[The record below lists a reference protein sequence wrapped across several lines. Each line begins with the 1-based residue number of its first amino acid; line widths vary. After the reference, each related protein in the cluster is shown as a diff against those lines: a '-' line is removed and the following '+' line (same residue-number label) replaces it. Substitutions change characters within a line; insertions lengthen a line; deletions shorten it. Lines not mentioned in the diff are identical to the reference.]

1 MRVALQAGEVDSHIV
16 AHAPAAPG
24 VVVKIVTVQIHIT
37 LGEPQAIAVTH
48 AVAGQ
53 RVGEKIDV
61 QVQAAGPFHIKF
73 RAGAVGHFFHL
84 PTHHGVAAG
93 GFKSTVGKFPRRSP
107 GGLCGAFLELFL
119 LLEWKLRDHAL
130 RKSSVLAVGKGPVLR
145 VLWPLKENFRRG
157 ETRFERFNVG
167 GVDEYDKSLLISE
180 MNLFREWLIEK
191 HLNIK
196 LSDSQVKIL
205 TTLFD
210 LLVNNALQQPKV
222 FVHRD
227 FHSRNLMVTKEN
239 NPGVIDYQDAVYGP
253 ISYDLVSILK
263 DCYIKWPKEEIDK
276 WIDFYLNKLYEEK
289 AQYRINRDE
298 FVRWFDLMGVQ
309 RHLKASGIFTRLSH
323 RDGKHNFLEDIP
335 RTLSYILDLKETYEE
350 LQPICIILEELVLP
364 RLKENE

>member
-1 MRVALQAGEVDSHIV
+1 MD
-16 AHAPAAPG
+16 APPEQENC
-24 VVVKIVTVQIHIT
+24 KIFIKITKKLRACDVNVPIIHNVNIEQ
-37 LGEPQAIAVTH
+37 G
-48 AVAGQ
+48 
-53 RVGEKIDV
+53 
-61 QVQAAGPFHIKF
+61 
-73 RAGAVGHFFHL
+73 
-84 PTHHGVAAG
+84 
-93 GFKSTVGKFPRRSP
+93 
-107 GGLCGAFLELFL
+107 FL
-119 LLEWKLRDHAL
+119 LLSDLGNDLYLDKLN
-130 RKSSVLAVGKGPVLR
+130 KSSIYELYSDALSTLVAIQVLV
-145 VLWPLKENFRRG
+145 
-157 ETRFERFNVG
+157 NVG
-167 GVDEYDKSLLISE
+167 GVDGYDKSLLIRE

-205 TTLFD
+205 TKLFD

-263 DCYIKWPKEEIDK
+263 DCYIKWPKEEINK
-276 WIDFYLNKLYEEK
+276 WVDFYLNKLYEEK

-309 RHLKASGIFTRLSH
+309 RHLKASGIFARLSH

-335 RTLSYILDLKETYEE
+335 RTLSYILDLKEAYEE
-350 LQPICIILEELVLP
+350 LRPICIILEELVLP

>member
-1 MRVALQAGEVDSHIV
+1 MPDRYNSLQNWLTEILGTSAFNLKPASEDASFRTYHRLFLKNKTFIV
-16 AHAPAAPG
+16 MDAPPEQENCK
-24 VVVKIVTVQIHIT
+24 VFIKITKKLRACDVNVPIIHNVNIEQ
-37 LGEPQAIAVTH
+37 G
-48 AVAGQ
+48 
-53 RVGEKIDV
+53 
-61 QVQAAGPFHIKF
+61 
-73 RAGAVGHFFHL
+73 
-84 PTHHGVAAG
+84 
-93 GFKSTVGKFPRRSP
+93 
-107 GGLCGAFLELFL
+107 FL
-119 LLEWKLRDHAL
+119 LLSDLGNDLYLNKLN
-130 RKSSVLAVGKGPVLR
+130 KSSIYELYSDALSTLVAIQVLV
-145 VLWPLKENFRRG
+145 
-157 ETRFERFNVG
+157 NVG

-276 WIDFYLNKLYEEK
+276 WVDFYLNKLYEEK

-309 RHLKASGIFTRLSH
+309 RHLKASGIFARLSH

-350 LQPICIILEELVLP
+350 LQSVCIILEELVLP

>member
-1 MRVALQAGEVDSHIV
+1 MPDRYNSLQNWLTEILGTSAFNLKPASEDASFRTYHRLFLKNKTFIV
-16 AHAPAAPG
+16 MDAPPEQENCK
-24 VVVKIVTVQIHIT
+24 VFIKITKKLRACDVNVPIIHNVNIEQ
-37 LGEPQAIAVTH
+37 G
-48 AVAGQ
+48 
-53 RVGEKIDV
+53 
-61 QVQAAGPFHIKF
+61 
-73 RAGAVGHFFHL
+73 
-84 PTHHGVAAG
+84 
-93 GFKSTVGKFPRRSP
+93 
-107 GGLCGAFLELFL
+107 FL
-119 LLEWKLRDHAL
+119 LLSDLGNDLYLNKLN
-130 RKSSVLAVGKGPVLR
+130 KSSIYELYSDALSTLVAIQVLV
-145 VLWPLKENFRRG
+145 
-157 ETRFERFNVG
+157 NVG

-196 LSDSQVKIL
+196 LSDGQVKIL

-239 NPGVIDYQDAVYGP
+239 NPGIIDYQDAVYGP

-276 WIDFYLNKLYEEK
+276 WVDFYLNKLYEEK

-309 RHLKASGIFTRLSH
+309 RHLKASGIFARLSH

-350 LQPICIILEELVLP
+350 LQSICIILEELVLP

>member
-1 MRVALQAGEVDSHIV
+1 MPDRYNSLQNWLTEILGTSAFNLKPASEDASFRTYHRLFLKNKTFIV
-16 AHAPAAPG
+16 MDAPPEQENCK
-24 VVVKIVTVQIHIT
+24 VFIKITKKLRACDVNVPIIHNVNIEQ
-37 LGEPQAIAVTH
+37 G
-48 AVAGQ
+48 
-53 RVGEKIDV
+53 
-61 QVQAAGPFHIKF
+61 
-73 RAGAVGHFFHL
+73 
-84 PTHHGVAAG
+84 
-93 GFKSTVGKFPRRSP
+93 
-107 GGLCGAFLELFL
+107 FL
-119 LLEWKLRDHAL
+119 LLSDLGNDLYLNKLN
-130 RKSSVLAVGKGPVLR
+130 KSSIYELYSDALSTLVSIQVLV
-145 VLWPLKENFRRG
+145 
-157 ETRFERFNVG
+157 NVG

-180 MNLFREWLIEK
+180 MNLFCEWLIEK

-276 WIDFYLNKLYEEK
+276 WVDFYLNKLYEEK

-309 RHLKASGIFTRLSH
+309 RHLKASGIFARLSH

-364 RLKENE
+364 RLKENK

>member
-1 MRVALQAGEVDSHIV
+1 MPDRYNSLQNWLTEILGTSAFNLKPASEDASFRTYHRLFLKNKTFIV
-16 AHAPAAPG
+16 MDAPPEQENCK
-24 VVVKIVTVQIHIT
+24 VFIKITKKLRACDVNVPIIHNVNIEQ
-37 LGEPQAIAVTH
+37 G
-48 AVAGQ
+48 
-53 RVGEKIDV
+53 
-61 QVQAAGPFHIKF
+61 
-73 RAGAVGHFFHL
+73 
-84 PTHHGVAAG
+84 
-93 GFKSTVGKFPRRSP
+93 
-107 GGLCGAFLELFL
+107 FL
-119 LLEWKLRDHAL
+119 LLSDLGNDLYLNKLN
-130 RKSSVLAVGKGPVLR
+130 KSSIYELYSDALSTLVAIQVLV
-145 VLWPLKENFRRG
+145 
-157 ETRFERFNVG
+157 NVG

-289 AQYRINRDE
+289 AQHRINRDE

-309 RHLKASGIFTRLSH
+309 RHLKASGIFARLSH

>member
-1 MRVALQAGEVDSHIV
+1 MPDRYNSLQNWLTEILGTSAFNLKPASEDASFRTYHRLFLKNKTFIV
-16 AHAPAAPG
+16 MDAPPEQENCK
-24 VVVKIVTVQIHIT
+24 VFIKITKKLRACDVNVPIIHNVNIEQ
-37 LGEPQAIAVTH
+37 G
-48 AVAGQ
+48 
-53 RVGEKIDV
+53 
-61 QVQAAGPFHIKF
+61 
-73 RAGAVGHFFHL
+73 
-84 PTHHGVAAG
+84 
-93 GFKSTVGKFPRRSP
+93 
-107 GGLCGAFLELFL
+107 FL
-119 LLEWKLRDHAL
+119 LLSDLGNDLYLNKLN
-130 RKSSVLAVGKGPVLR
+130 KSSIYELYSDALSTLVSIQVLV
-145 VLWPLKENFRRG
+145 
-157 ETRFERFNVG
+157 NVG

-276 WIDFYLNKLYEEK
+276 WVDFYLNKLYEEK

-309 RHLKASGIFTRLSH
+309 RHLKASGIFARLSH

>member
-1 MRVALQAGEVDSHIV
+1 MPDRYNSLQNWLTEILGTSAFNLKPASEDASFRTYHRLFLKNKTFIV
-16 AHAPAAPG
+16 MDAPPEQENCKAFI
-24 VVVKIVTVQIHIT
+24 KITKKLRACDVNVPIIHNVNIEQ
-37 LGEPQAIAVTH
+37 G
-48 AVAGQ
+48 
-53 RVGEKIDV
+53 
-61 QVQAAGPFHIKF
+61 
-73 RAGAVGHFFHL
+73 
-84 PTHHGVAAG
+84 
-93 GFKSTVGKFPRRSP
+93 
-107 GGLCGAFLELFL
+107 FL
-119 LLEWKLRDHAL
+119 LLSDLGNDLYLNKLN
-130 RKSSVLAVGKGPVLR
+130 KSSIYELYSDALSTLVSIQVLV
-145 VLWPLKENFRRG
+145 
-157 ETRFERFNVG
+157 NVG

-309 RHLKASGIFTRLSH
+309 RHLKASGIFARLSH

>member
-1 MRVALQAGEVDSHIV
+1 MPDRYNSLQNWLTEILGTSAFNLKPASEDASFRTYHRLFLKNKTFIV
-16 AHAPAAPG
+16 MDAPPEQENCKAFI
-24 VVVKIVTVQIHIT
+24 KITKKLRACDVNVPIIHNVNIEQ
-37 LGEPQAIAVTH
+37 G
-48 AVAGQ
+48 
-53 RVGEKIDV
+53 
-61 QVQAAGPFHIKF
+61 
-73 RAGAVGHFFHL
+73 
-84 PTHHGVAAG
+84 
-93 GFKSTVGKFPRRSP
+93 
-107 GGLCGAFLELFL
+107 FL
-119 LLEWKLRDHAL
+119 LLSDLGNDLYLNKLN
-130 RKSSVLAVGKGPVLR
+130 KSSIYELYSDALSTLVAIQVLV
-145 VLWPLKENFRRG
+145 
-157 ETRFERFNVG
+157 NVG

-276 WIDFYLNKLYEEK
+276 WVDFYLNKLYEEK

-309 RHLKASGIFTRLSH
+309 RHLKASGIFARLSH

>member
-1 MRVALQAGEVDSHIV
+1 MSDRYNSLQNWLTEILGTSAFNLKPASEDASFRTYHRLFLKNKTFIV
-16 AHAPAAPG
+16 MDAPPEQENCK
-24 VVVKIVTVQIHIT
+24 VFIKITKKLRACDVNVPIIHNVNIEQ
-37 LGEPQAIAVTH
+37 G
-48 AVAGQ
+48 
-53 RVGEKIDV
+53 
-61 QVQAAGPFHIKF
+61 
-73 RAGAVGHFFHL
+73 
-84 PTHHGVAAG
+84 
-93 GFKSTVGKFPRRSP
+93 
-107 GGLCGAFLELFL
+107 FL
-119 LLEWKLRDHAL
+119 LLSDLGNDLYLNKLN
-130 RKSSVLAVGKGPVLR
+130 KSSIYELYSDALNTLVAIQVLV
-145 VLWPLKENFRRG
+145 
-157 ETRFERFNVG
+157 NVG

-309 RHLKASGIFTRLSH
+309 RHLKASGIFARLSH

-350 LQPICIILEELVLP
+350 LQPICIILEELILP

>member
-1 MRVALQAGEVDSHIV
+1 MPDRYNSLQNWLTEILGTNAFNLKPASEDASFRTYHRLFLKNKTFIV
-16 AHAPAAPG
+16 MDAPPEQENCKVFIKITKKLRTCG
-24 VVVKIVTVQIHIT
+24 VNVPIIHNVNIEQ
-37 LGEPQAIAVTH
+37 G
-48 AVAGQ
+48 
-53 RVGEKIDV
+53 
-61 QVQAAGPFHIKF
+61 
-73 RAGAVGHFFHL
+73 
-84 PTHHGVAAG
+84 
-93 GFKSTVGKFPRRSP
+93 
-107 GGLCGAFLELFL
+107 FL
-119 LLEWKLRDHAL
+119 LLSDLGNDLYLNKLN
-130 RKSSVLAVGKGPVLR
+130 KSSIYELYSDALSTLVSIQVLV
-145 VLWPLKENFRRG
+145 
-157 ETRFERFNVG
+157 NVG

-276 WIDFYLNKLYEEK
+276 WVDFYLNKLYEEK

-309 RHLKASGIFTRLSH
+309 RHLKASGIFARLSH

>member
-1 MRVALQAGEVDSHIV
+1 MPDRYNSLQNWLTEILGTSAFNLKPASEDASFRTYHRLFLKNKTFIV
-16 AHAPAAPG
+16 MDAPPEQENCK
-24 VVVKIVTVQIHIT
+24 VFIKITKKLRACDVNVPIIHNVNIEQ
-37 LGEPQAIAVTH
+37 G
-48 AVAGQ
+48 
-53 RVGEKIDV
+53 
-61 QVQAAGPFHIKF
+61 
-73 RAGAVGHFFHL
+73 
-84 PTHHGVAAG
+84 
-93 GFKSTVGKFPRRSP
+93 
-107 GGLCGAFLELFL
+107 FL
-119 LLEWKLRDHAL
+119 LLSDLGNDLYLNKLN
-130 RKSSVLAVGKGPVLR
+130 KSSIYELYSDALSTLVAIQVLV
-145 VLWPLKENFRRG
+145 
-157 ETRFERFNVG
+157 NVG

-289 AQYRINRDE
+289 AQHRINRDE

-309 RHLKASGIFTRLSH
+309 RHLKASGIFARLSH
-323 RDGKHNFLEDIP
+323 RDGKHNYLEDIP

>member
-1 MRVALQAGEVDSHIV
+1 MPDRYNSLQNWLTE
-16 AHAPAAPG
+16 
-24 VVVKIVTVQIHIT
+24 T
-37 LGEPQAIAVTH
+37 LGTSAFNLKPASGDASFRTYHRLFLKNKTFIVMDAPPEQENCKAFI
-48 AVAGQ
+48 
-53 RVGEKIDV
+53 KITKKLRACDV
-61 QVQAAGPFHIKF
+61 NVPIIHNVNIEQG
-73 RAGAVGHFFHL
+73 
-84 PTHHGVAAG
+84 
-93 GFKSTVGKFPRRSP
+93 
-107 GGLCGAFLELFL
+107 FL
-119 LLEWKLRDHAL
+119 LLSDLGNDLYLNKLN
-130 RKSSVLAVGKGPVLR
+130 KSSIYELYSDALSTLVSIQVLV
-145 VLWPLKENFRRG
+145 
-157 ETRFERFNVG
+157 NVG

-309 RHLKASGIFTRLSH
+309 RHLKASGIFARLSH

-364 RLKENE
+364 KIKGE

>member
-1 MRVALQAGEVDSHIV
+1 MPDRYNSLQNWLTEILGTSAFNLKPASGDASFRTYHRLFLKNKTFIV
-16 AHAPAAPG
+16 MDAPPEQENCK
-24 VVVKIVTVQIHIT
+24 VFIKITKKLRACDVNVPIIHNVNIEQ
-37 LGEPQAIAVTH
+37 G
-48 AVAGQ
+48 
-53 RVGEKIDV
+53 
-61 QVQAAGPFHIKF
+61 
-73 RAGAVGHFFHL
+73 
-84 PTHHGVAAG
+84 
-93 GFKSTVGKFPRRSP
+93 
-107 GGLCGAFLELFL
+107 FL
-119 LLEWKLRDHAL
+119 LLSDLGNDLYLNKLN
-130 RKSSVLAVGKGPVLR
+130 KSSIYELYSDALSTLVAIQVLV
-145 VLWPLKENFRRG
+145 
-157 ETRFERFNVG
+157 NVG

-289 AQYRINRDE
+289 AQHRINRDE

-309 RHLKASGIFTRLSH
+309 RHLKASGIFARLSH

>member
-1 MRVALQAGEVDSHIV
+1 MPDRYNSLQNWLTEILGTSAFNLKPASGDASFRTYHRLFLKNKTFIV
-16 AHAPAAPG
+16 MDAPPEQENCK
-24 VVVKIVTVQIHIT
+24 VFIKITKKLRACDVNVPIIHNVNIEQ
-37 LGEPQAIAVTH
+37 G
-48 AVAGQ
+48 
-53 RVGEKIDV
+53 
-61 QVQAAGPFHIKF
+61 
-73 RAGAVGHFFHL
+73 
-84 PTHHGVAAG
+84 
-93 GFKSTVGKFPRRSP
+93 
-107 GGLCGAFLELFL
+107 FL
-119 LLEWKLRDHAL
+119 LLSDLGNDLYLNKLN
-130 RKSSVLAVGKGPVLR
+130 KSSIYELYSDALSTLVAIQVLV
-145 VLWPLKENFRRG
+145 
-157 ETRFERFNVG
+157 NVG

-196 LSDSQVKIL
+196 LSDGQVKIL

-276 WIDFYLNKLYEEK
+276 WVDFYLNKLYEEK

-309 RHLKASGIFTRLSH
+309 RHLKASGIFARLSH

-350 LQPICIILEELVLP
+350 LQSICIILEELVLP

>member
-1 MRVALQAGEVDSHIV
+1 MPDRYNSLQNWLTEILGTSAFNLKPASEDASFRTYHRLFLKNKTFIV
-16 AHAPAAPG
+16 MDAPPEQENCK
-24 VVVKIVTVQIHIT
+24 VFIKITKKLRACDVNVPIIHNVNIEQ
-37 LGEPQAIAVTH
+37 G
-48 AVAGQ
+48 
-53 RVGEKIDV
+53 
-61 QVQAAGPFHIKF
+61 
-73 RAGAVGHFFHL
+73 
-84 PTHHGVAAG
+84 
-93 GFKSTVGKFPRRSP
+93 
-107 GGLCGAFLELFL
+107 FL
-119 LLEWKLRDHAL
+119 LLSDLGNDLYLNKLN
-130 RKSSVLAVGKGPVLR
+130 KSSIYELYSDALSTLVAIQVLV
-145 VLWPLKENFRRG
+145 
-157 ETRFERFNVG
+157 NVG

-276 WIDFYLNKLYEEK
+276 WVDFYLNKLYEEK

-309 RHLKASGIFTRLSH
+309 RHLKASGIFARLSH

-350 LQPICIILEELVLP
+350 LQSICIILEELVLP

>member
-1 MRVALQAGEVDSHIV
+1 M
-16 AHAPAAPG
+16 
-24 VVVKIVTVQIHIT
+24 
-37 LGEPQAIAVTH
+37 
-48 AVAGQ
+48 
-53 RVGEKIDV
+53 
-61 QVQAAGPFHIKF
+61 
-73 RAGAVGHFFHL
+73 
-84 PTHHGVAAG
+84 
-93 GFKSTVGKFPRRSP
+93 
-107 GGLCGAFLELFL
+107 
-119 LLEWKLRDHAL
+119 
-130 RKSSVLAVGKGPVLR
+130 
-145 VLWPLKENFRRG
+145 
-157 ETRFERFNVG
+157 G

-276 WIDFYLNKLYEEK
+276 WVDFYLNKLYEEK

-309 RHLKASGIFTRLSH
+309 RHLKASGIFARLSH

>member
-1 MRVALQAGEVDSHIV
+1 MPDRYNSLQNWLTEILGTSAFNLKPASEDASFRTYHRLFLKNKTFIV
-16 AHAPAAPG
+16 MDAPPEQENCK
-24 VVVKIVTVQIHIT
+24 VFIKITKKLRACDVNVPIIHNVNIEQ
-37 LGEPQAIAVTH
+37 G
-48 AVAGQ
+48 
-53 RVGEKIDV
+53 
-61 QVQAAGPFHIKF
+61 
-73 RAGAVGHFFHL
+73 
-84 PTHHGVAAG
+84 
-93 GFKSTVGKFPRRSP
+93 
-107 GGLCGAFLELFL
+107 FL
-119 LLEWKLRDHAL
+119 LLSDLGNDLYLDKLN
-130 RKSSVLAVGKGPVLR
+130 KSSIYELYSDALSTLVAIQVLV
-145 VLWPLKENFRRG
+145 
-157 ETRFERFNVG
+157 NVG
-167 GVDEYDKSLLISE
+167 GVDGYDKSLLIRE

-205 TTLFD
+205 TKLFD

-263 DCYIKWPKEEIDK
+263 DCYIKWPKEEINK
-276 WIDFYLNKLYEEK
+276 WVDFYLNKLYEEK

-309 RHLKASGIFTRLSH
+309 RHLKASGIFARLSH

-335 RTLSYILDLKETYEE
+335 RTLSYILDLKEAYEE
-350 LQPICIILEELVLP
+350 LRPICIILEELVLP

>member
-1 MRVALQAGEVDSHIV
+1 MPDRYNSLQNWLTEILGTSVFNLKPASEDASFRTYHRLFLKNKTFIV
-16 AHAPAAPG
+16 MDAPPEQENCKAFI
-24 VVVKIVTVQIHIT
+24 KITKKLRACDVNVPIIHNVNIEQ
-37 LGEPQAIAVTH
+37 G
-48 AVAGQ
+48 
-53 RVGEKIDV
+53 
-61 QVQAAGPFHIKF
+61 
-73 RAGAVGHFFHL
+73 
-84 PTHHGVAAG
+84 
-93 GFKSTVGKFPRRSP
+93 
-107 GGLCGAFLELFL
+107 FL
-119 LLEWKLRDHAL
+119 LLSDLGNDLYLNKLN
-130 RKSSVLAVGKGPVLR
+130 KSSIYELYSDALSTLVSIQVLV
-145 VLWPLKENFRRG
+145 
-157 ETRFERFNVG
+157 NVG

-210 LLVNNALQQPKV
+210 LLANNALQQPKV

-309 RHLKASGIFTRLSH
+309 RHLKASGIFTRLFH
-323 RDGKHNFLEDIP
+323 RDGKYNFLEDIP

>member
-1 MRVALQAGEVDSHIV
+1 MSDRYNSLQNWLTEILGTSAFNLKPASEDASFRTYHRLFLKNKTFIV
-16 AHAPAAPG
+16 MDAPPEQENCK
-24 VVVKIVTVQIHIT
+24 VFIKITKKLRACDVNVPIIHNVNIEQ
-37 LGEPQAIAVTH
+37 G
-48 AVAGQ
+48 
-53 RVGEKIDV
+53 
-61 QVQAAGPFHIKF
+61 
-73 RAGAVGHFFHL
+73 
-84 PTHHGVAAG
+84 
-93 GFKSTVGKFPRRSP
+93 
-107 GGLCGAFLELFL
+107 FL
-119 LLEWKLRDHAL
+119 LLSDLGNDLYLNKLN
-130 RKSSVLAVGKGPVLR
+130 KSSIYELYSDALSTLVAIQVLV
-145 VLWPLKENFRRG
+145 
-157 ETRFERFNVG
+157 NVG

-276 WIDFYLNKLYEEK
+276 WVDFYLNKLYEEK

-309 RHLKASGIFTRLSH
+309 RHLKASGIFARLSH
-323 RDGKHNFLEDIP
+323 RDGKHNYLEDIP

>member
-1 MRVALQAGEVDSHIV
+1 MPDRYNSLQNWLTEILGTSAFNLKPASEDASFRTYHRLFLKNKTFIV
-16 AHAPAAPG
+16 MDAPPEQENCK
-24 VVVKIVTVQIHIT
+24 VFIKITKKLRACDVNVPIIHNVNIEQ
-37 LGEPQAIAVTH
+37 G
-48 AVAGQ
+48 
-53 RVGEKIDV
+53 
-61 QVQAAGPFHIKF
+61 
-73 RAGAVGHFFHL
+73 
-84 PTHHGVAAG
+84 
-93 GFKSTVGKFPRRSP
+93 
-107 GGLCGAFLELFL
+107 FL
-119 LLEWKLRDHAL
+119 LLSDLGNDLYLNKLN
-130 RKSSVLAVGKGPVLR
+130 KSSIYELYSDALSTLVAIQVLV
-145 VLWPLKENFRRG
+145 
-157 ETRFERFNVG
+157 NVG

-276 WIDFYLNKLYEEK
+276 WVDFYLNKLYEEK

-309 RHLKASGIFTRLSH
+309 RHLKASGIFARLSH

>member
-1 MRVALQAGEVDSHIV
+1 MSDRYNSLQNWLTEILGTSAFNLKPASGDASFRTYHRLFLKNKTFIV
-16 AHAPAAPG
+16 MDAPPEQENCK
-24 VVVKIVTVQIHIT
+24 VFIKITKKLRACDVNVPIIHNVNIEQ
-37 LGEPQAIAVTH
+37 G
-48 AVAGQ
+48 
-53 RVGEKIDV
+53 
-61 QVQAAGPFHIKF
+61 
-73 RAGAVGHFFHL
+73 
-84 PTHHGVAAG
+84 
-93 GFKSTVGKFPRRSP
+93 
-107 GGLCGAFLELFL
+107 FL
-119 LLEWKLRDHAL
+119 LLSDLGNDLYLNKLN
-130 RKSSVLAVGKGPVLR
+130 KSSIYELYSDALSTLVSIQVLV
-145 VLWPLKENFRRG
+145 
-157 ETRFERFNVG
+157 NVG

-309 RHLKASGIFTRLSH
+309 RHLKASGIFARLSH

>member
-1 MRVALQAGEVDSHIV
+1 MPDRYNSLQNWLTEILGTSAFNLK
-16 AHAPAAPG
+16 PAPG
-24 VVVKIVTVQIHIT
+24 DASFRTYHRLFLKNKTFIVMDAPPEQENCKVFIKITKKLRACDVNVPIIHNVNIEQ
-37 LGEPQAIAVTH
+37 G
-48 AVAGQ
+48 
-53 RVGEKIDV
+53 
-61 QVQAAGPFHIKF
+61 
-73 RAGAVGHFFHL
+73 
-84 PTHHGVAAG
+84 
-93 GFKSTVGKFPRRSP
+93 
-107 GGLCGAFLELFL
+107 FL
-119 LLEWKLRDHAL
+119 LLSDLGNDLYLNKLN
-130 RKSSVLAVGKGPVLR
+130 KSSIYELYSDALSTLVSIQVLV
-145 VLWPLKENFRRG
+145 
-157 ETRFERFNVG
+157 NVG

-191 HLNIK
+191 HLSIK

-263 DCYIKWPKEEIDK
+263 DCYIKWPKEDIDK

-309 RHLKASGIFTRLSH
+309 RHLKASGIFARLSH

>member
-1 MRVALQAGEVDSHIV
+1 MPDRYNSLQNWLTEILGTSVFNLKPASEDASFRTYHRLFLKNKTFIV
-16 AHAPAAPG
+16 MDAPPEQENCKAFI
-24 VVVKIVTVQIHIT
+24 KITKKLRACDVNVPIIHNVNIEQ
-37 LGEPQAIAVTH
+37 G
-48 AVAGQ
+48 
-53 RVGEKIDV
+53 
-61 QVQAAGPFHIKF
+61 
-73 RAGAVGHFFHL
+73 
-84 PTHHGVAAG
+84 
-93 GFKSTVGKFPRRSP
+93 
-107 GGLCGAFLELFL
+107 FL
-119 LLEWKLRDHAL
+119 LLSDLGNDLYLNKLN
-130 RKSSVLAVGKGPVLR
+130 KSSIYELYSDALSTLVSIQVLV
-145 VLWPLKENFRRG
+145 
-157 ETRFERFNVG
+157 NVG

-298 FVRWFDLMGVQ
+298 FIRWFDLMGVQ
-309 RHLKASGIFTRLSH
+309 RHLKASGIFMRLSH
-323 RDGKHNFLEDIP
+323 RDGKHNFLKDIP

>member
-1 MRVALQAGEVDSHIV
+1 MPDRYNSLQNWLTEILGTSAFNLKPASEDASFRTYHRLFLKNKTFIV
-16 AHAPAAPG
+16 MDAPPEQENCK
-24 VVVKIVTVQIHIT
+24 VFIKITKKLRACDVNVPIIHNVNIEQ
-37 LGEPQAIAVTH
+37 G
-48 AVAGQ
+48 
-53 RVGEKIDV
+53 
-61 QVQAAGPFHIKF
+61 
-73 RAGAVGHFFHL
+73 
-84 PTHHGVAAG
+84 
-93 GFKSTVGKFPRRSP
+93 
-107 GGLCGAFLELFL
+107 FL
-119 LLEWKLRDHAL
+119 LLSDLGNDLYLNKLN
-130 RKSSVLAVGKGPVLR
+130 KSSIYELYSDALSTLVAIQVLV
-145 VLWPLKENFRRG
+145 
-157 ETRFERFNVG
+157 NVG

-309 RHLKASGIFTRLSH
+309 RHLKASGIFARLSH

-350 LQPICIILEELVLP
+350 LQPICIIVEELILP

>member
-1 MRVALQAGEVDSHIV
+1 MSDRYNSLQNWLTEILGTSAFNLKPASEDASFRTYHRLFLKNKTFIV
-16 AHAPAAPG
+16 MDAPPEQENCKAFI
-24 VVVKIVTVQIHIT
+24 KITKKLRACDVNVPIIHNVNIEQ
-37 LGEPQAIAVTH
+37 G
-48 AVAGQ
+48 
-53 RVGEKIDV
+53 
-61 QVQAAGPFHIKF
+61 
-73 RAGAVGHFFHL
+73 
-84 PTHHGVAAG
+84 
-93 GFKSTVGKFPRRSP
+93 
-107 GGLCGAFLELFL
+107 FL
-119 LLEWKLRDHAL
+119 LLSDLGNDLYLDKLN
-130 RKSSVLAVGKGPVLR
+130 KSSIYELYSDALSTLVAIQVLV
-145 VLWPLKENFRRG
+145 
-157 ETRFERFNVG
+157 NVG
-167 GVDEYDKSLLISE
+167 GVDGYDKSLLIRE
-180 MNLFREWLIEK
+180 MNLFRGWLIEK

-205 TTLFD
+205 TKLFD

-263 DCYIKWPKEEIDK
+263 DCYIKWPKEEINK
-276 WIDFYLNKLYEEK
+276 WVDFYLNKLYEEK

-309 RHLKASGIFTRLSH
+309 RHLKASGIFARLSH

-335 RTLSYILDLKETYEE
+335 RTLSYILDLKEAYEE
-350 LQPICIILEELVLP
+350 LRPICIILEELVLP

>member
-1 MRVALQAGEVDSHIV
+1 MPDRYNSLQNWLTE
-16 AHAPAAPG
+16 
-24 VVVKIVTVQIHIT
+24 T
-37 LGEPQAIAVTH
+37 LGTSTFNLKPASGDASFRTYHRLFLKNKTFIVMDAPPEQENCKVFI
-48 AVAGQ
+48 
-53 RVGEKIDV
+53 KITKKLRACDV
-61 QVQAAGPFHIKF
+61 NVPIIHNVNIEQG
-73 RAGAVGHFFHL
+73 
-84 PTHHGVAAG
+84 
-93 GFKSTVGKFPRRSP
+93 
-107 GGLCGAFLELFL
+107 FL
-119 LLEWKLRDHAL
+119 LLSDLGNDLYLNKLN
-130 RKSSVLAVGKGPVLR
+130 KSSIYELYSDALSTLVAIQVLV
-145 VLWPLKENFRRG
+145 
-157 ETRFERFNVG
+157 NVG

-196 LSDSQVKIL
+196 LSDGQVKIL

-263 DCYIKWPKEEIDK
+263 DCYIKWSKDEVDK

-309 RHLKASGIFTRLSH
+309 RHLKASGIFARLSH

-350 LQPICIILEELVLP
+350 LQPICIILEELILP